1 MKSLKTREIAKE
13 KTSPLKYPNFNC
25 LITFMSAIVN

>member
-13 KTSPLKYPNFNC
+13 KNFTIEMSQFQ
-25 LITFMSAIVN
+25 LFDTFYVSYS

>member
-13 KTSPLKYPNFNC
+13 KTSALKYPNFNC

>member
-13 KTSPLKYPNFNC
+13 KTSPLKYPDFNY
-25 LITFMSAIVN
+25 LIPFMSAIVN